1 MTFLRSAVT
10 FDGLTR
16 GEIFSRLFIWWFG
29 PGFVALFLD
38 SVFRSAFYRDPLV
51 SLIGPVLTLVV
62 VWRDA
67 TRVRLR
73 NAPLLAIVAGAV
85 PLLGW
90 LYYAYVRAPQT
101 TTPAG
106 TTGVALPPN
115 RPGALRRLL
124 DPFASERVVL
134 VTALSAS
141 ECSERLRQSKVS
153 LLAPS
158 SWFSLNR
165 DRPVHGRVSAGGFAL
180 KRRHP
185 MTREGLITQASGRY
199 EDRLGSTL
207 IHIRIGLSMF
217 DRVFTIL
224 WLGFV
229 AMSFLVFSGSGSAS
243 LQQRWMLPIFMVL
256 IFALVY
262 VLVRLLA
269 LNDDAFLYRFLVSGL
284 EAQDV
289 TEREPV

>member
-1 MTFLRSAVT
+1 MAFLRSAVI

-16 GEIFSRLFIWWFG
+16 GEIFARLFLWWFG

-38 SVFRSAFYRDPLV
+38 LLFRSTVYRDPLV
-51 SLIGPVLTLVV
+51 SFIGPVLTAAV
-62 VWRDA
+62 VWHDA
-67 TRVRLR
+67 RRAGLR
-73 NAPLLAIVAGAV
+73 NVPLLAVVAGAV

-90 LYYAYVRAPQT
+90 LYYAYVRAPR
-101 TTPAG
+101 TTPVTA
-106 TTGVALPPN
+106 TGSALPAN
-115 RPGALRRLL
+115 RPAALRRLL

-134 VTALSAS
+134 ETSLSAS
-141 ECSERLRQSKVS
+141 ECAERLRQSKVS

-199 EDRLGSTL
+199 EDRLGTTL
-207 IHIRIGLSMF
+207 IHVRIGLSVF

-229 AMSFLVFSGSGSAS
+229 ALSFLVFSGSGTAS
-243 LQQRWMLPIFMVL
+243 LQQRWMFPIFMVL

-262 VLVRLLA
+262 VLVRLIA
-269 LNDDAFLYRFLVSGL
+269 LNDDAFLYRFLLSGL

>member
-1 MTFLRSAVT
+1 VTFLRSAVI

-16 GEIFSRLFIWWFG
+16 GEIFSRLFLWWFG
-29 PGFVALFLD
+29 PGFVALFFDLL
-38 SVFRSAFYRDPLV
+38 FRSTVYRDPLV
-51 SLIGPVLTLVV
+51 SFVGPVLTVAV
-62 VWRDA
+62 VWHDA
-67 TRVRLR
+67 RRAGLS
-73 NAPLLAIVAGAV
+73 NAPILAVVAGAI

-90 LYYAYVRAPQT
+90 LYYAYVRAPR
-101 TTPAG
+101 TTPASA
-106 TTGVALPPN
+106 TAPALPAN
-115 RPGALRRLL
+115 RPGTLRRLL

-141 ECSERLRQSKVS
+141 ECSDRLQRSKVS

-165 DRPVHGRVSAGGFAL
+165 DRPVHGRVSVGGFAL

-207 IHIRIGLSMF
+207 IHIRIGLSLF

-229 AMSFLVFSGSGSAS
+229 AMSLLIFSGSGSVS
-243 LQQRWMLPIFMVL
+243 LQERWMFPIFMVL

-262 VLVRLLA
+262 VLVRLIA
-269 LNDDAFLYRFLVSGL
+269 LNDDAFLYRFLLSRL

>member
-1 MTFLRSAVT
+1 
-10 FDGLTR
+10 
-16 GEIFSRLFIWWFG
+16 
-29 PGFVALFLD
+29 
-38 SVFRSAFYRDPLV
+38 
-51 SLIGPVLTLVV
+51 
-62 VWRDA
+62 
-67 TRVRLR
+67 
-73 NAPLLAIVAGAV
+73 
-85 PLLGW
+85 
-90 LYYAYVRAPQT
+90 
-101 TTPAG
+101 
-106 TTGVALPPN
+106 
-115 RPGALRRLL
+115 
-124 DPFASERVVL
+124 
-134 VTALSAS
+134 
-141 ECSERLRQSKVS
+141 

-199 EDRLGSTL
+199 EDRLGTTL
-207 IHIRIGLSMF
+207 IHIRIGLSVF

-262 VLVRLLA
+262 VLVRLIA